1 MRTLGFGAAEAIA
14 WQGGPHRAYP
24 FSFSI
29 SPLPSRETI
38 SPMEIH
44 PATEPSPED
53 RGRSGAKGDHIEGH
67 RFDTPHTGQE
77 GKGPSRP
84 VPGLE
89 LPASREPPGPL
100 WRVCDR
106 LR

>member
-14 WQGGPHRAYP
+14 WQGGATPRV
-24 FSFSI
+24 SFQLQHLSVALE
-29 SPLPSRETI
+29 SDHL
-38 SPMEIH
+38 PMEIH
-44 PATEPSPED
+44 PATGPSPED
-53 RGRSGAKGDHIEGH
+53 RGRSGAKGDHIDGH
-67 RFDTPHTGQE
+67 RFGAPRTGQE